1 MLTELIIRNLAIINR
16 LQVSFGPGF
25 NILTGETGAGKSI
38 IIDAVGLL
46 LGDRARPE
54 LIRTGEDEAT
64 VEALFDLSAHPEMRF
79 ELAEAG
85 FEAEDDLV
93 IKRVVSRSGKNRVY
107 LNGSLAKLGQLQPF
121 TAQLLTIYGQHEH
134 QRLQRTETHLALLD
148 HFAGLDE
155 DLEAYRFFFEEV
167 RDLAAHLQQLDDA
180 ERERQQRLDFLSFQ
194 SREIAAAKL
203 VAGEDE
209 QLAAERLLLQNA
221 ERLSAATGGGYDVLY
236 GDEDA
241 LCGRLATVAANLE
254 TLAGVD
260 PALGPI
266 AETLRSSQYTLE
278 DAADQLRTAGERST
292 FESGRQEQVEE
303 RLAQLATLKRKYA
316 PTIEEILARQEE
328 IDRELAELSDVAAT
342 REALQKKVAGAR
354 ERLETAGEAISRR
367 RQEAA
372 RELATAMER
381 ELKDLAMEK
390 ARFEVQ
396 FFPLNQPG
404 PRGFERGEFYL
415 APNPGE
421 EPRPLAWIASGGELS
436 RVMLALKRA
445 APQSDR
451 VPTLIFDEVDAGI
464 GGVAA
469 TAVGEKLRAVAK
481 RVQVLCITHLPQVAA
496 FADRHYRVEKCEEG
510 GRTFTAL
517 VALEGEER
525 VLEMAR
531 MLGGA
536 QVTDRTLEHAREL
549 IGASPRTV

>member
-1 MLTELIIRNLAIINR
+1 MLTELSIRNLAIINR

-25 NILTGETGAGKSI
+25 NVLTGETGAGKSI
-38 IIDAVGLL
+38 IIDAVSLL

-54 LIRTGEDEAT
+54 LIRTGEEEAT
-64 VEALFDLSAHPEMRF
+64 VEALFDLSERPEVRS

-85 FEAEDDLV
+85 FEGEGDLLV
-93 IKRVVSRSGKNRVY
+93 KRVVSRSGKNRVY

-134 QRLQRTETHLALLD
+134 QSLQRTETHLALLD
-148 HFAGLDE
+148 RFAGLEE
-155 DLEAYRFFFEEV
+155 DLEAYRFFFQEV
-167 RDLAAHLQQLDDA
+167 RELGERLQRLDEA
-180 ERERQQRLDFLSFQ
+180 ERERQQRLDLLSFQ
-194 SREIAAAKL
+194 SREIAAARL

-209 QLAAERLLLQNA
+209 KLAAERLLLQNA

-241 LCGRLATVAANLE
+241 VCGRLAAVAGSLE
-254 TLAGVD
+254 ALSDID
-260 PALGPI
+260 PALGPL
-266 AETLRSSQYTLE
+266 AETLRSSQYAIE
-278 DAADQLRTAGERST
+278 DAAAQLRAAAERTA
-292 FESGRQEQVEE
+292 FEAGRQEEVEG
-303 RLAQLATLKRKYA
+303 RLALLTTLKRKYA
-316 PTIEEILARQEE
+316 PTIEGILSRQEA
-328 IDRELAELSDVAAT
+328 IDRELSELSDVAAT
-342 REALQKKVAGAR
+342 REALQKKLSGAR
-354 ERLETAGEAISRR
+354 ERLQTAGEAISRR
-367 RQEAA
+367 REEAA
-372 RELATAMER
+372 KELGEAMER
-381 ELKDLAMEK
+381 ELGDLAMEK

-396 FFPLNQPG
+396 LFPLDQPG
-404 PRGFERGEFYL
+404 PRGLERGEFYIS
-415 APNPGE
+415 PNPGE

-445 APQSDR
+445 APEGDR

-469 TAVGEKLRAVAK
+469 TAVGEKLRAVAQGL
-481 RVQVLCITHLPQVAA
+481 QVLCITHLPQVAA
-496 FADRHYRVEKCEEG
+496 FADRHYRVEKREEG

-517 VALEGEER
+517 VPLEGEER

-549 IGASPRTV
+549 IGASPRTA